1 MYVRVLVYVYLSIA
15 MCVQVPPNG
24 ALECRVDG
32 AARTAVV
39 TITAPVMMTDESGMM
54 TLTYEANVIG
64 MTRGGPTPFNLTSAA
79 EDVGFD
85 EVFVCDDTNDVSL
98 YIDSFG
104 KAVCVS
110 PMRSSLPADALDDVT
125 LPLDLSVAHPDL
137 SAGFDVAAPDGTCFA
152 SEGADCAPGYNLF
165 PIDTSN
171 PSSVFVCI
179 PQ

>member
-79 EDVGFD
+79 EDVRVE
-85 EVFVCDDTNDVSL
+85 EVLVCDDTNEVSL
-98 YIDSFG
+98 YIDSVG
-104 KAVCVS
+104 TTSGCAS
-110 PMRSSLPADALDDVT
+110 PMVSSISAE
-125 LPLDLSVAHPDL
+125 DLGVPTPPPGSCYAVN
-137 SAGFDVAAPDGTCFA
+137 GAACA
-152 SEGADCAPGYNLF
+152 SGYNSF
-165 PIDTSN
+165 PIGDEPGCPARVS
-171 PSSVFVCI
+171 VCI
-179 PQ
+179 PSP